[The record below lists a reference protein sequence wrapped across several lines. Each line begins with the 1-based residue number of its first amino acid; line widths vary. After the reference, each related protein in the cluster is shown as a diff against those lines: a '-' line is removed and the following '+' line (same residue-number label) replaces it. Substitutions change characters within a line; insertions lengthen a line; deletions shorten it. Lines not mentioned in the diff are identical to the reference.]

1 MKLKFASLIDAGVL
15 DHLIHAP
22 QRCCSLWCGRES
34 KVFLSLRAPRL
45 AFGSWCVKQPIGGP
59 SFGSTLYLRGQGRE
73 ENMKQQVG
81 RVLPL
86 KHIQKRIYD
95 SLTMLKWLNILSEM
109 VEYID
114 WIDSRCYAYNIA
126 IKKPNCTTIRME
138 VLNCVCWLPSIH
150 PFFFL
155 LMMITIS
162 HQTILQKRSS
172 KWEEKEAI
180 DLASLSA
187 LALDLDNST
196 ISPSWEH
203 LLIIEINPYTTFF
216 CSVRRYPSH
225 HTM

>member
-1 MKLKFASLIDAGVL
+1 MRKFQGFFARGPRDFYITSERMNLEFANLIDAGVL

-59 SFGSTLYLRGQGRE
+59 SFGSPLYLRGQGRE

-109 VEYID
+109 VEHIEWNG
-114 WIDSRCYAYNIA
+114 WIYW
-126 IKKPNCTTIRME
+126 
-138 VLNCVCWLPSIH
+138 LNR
-150 PFFFL
+150 
-155 LMMITIS
+155 
-162 HQTILQKRSS
+162 Q
-172 KWEEKEAI
+172 
-180 DLASLSA
+180 
-187 LALDLDNST
+187 
-196 ISPSWEH
+196 
-203 LLIIEINPYTTFF
+203 
-216 CSVRRYPSH
+216 
-225 HTM
+225 